1 MNNEYLP
8 PVLKEFK
15 YYKGE
20 VENDSPFPADDVRA
34 RYWWGERMFAS
45 IDDNERLFTDYMKD
59 VKKWKEKL
67 KKDELQSIQ
76 VSTGEFEIIENQLDQ
91 YETSDSNLISIMNV
105 EANKSRED
113 YLLDFDYLQVFLI
126 GWYLS

>member
-1 MNNEYLP
+1 MNNENLP

-20 VENDSPFPADDVRA
+20 AENGSPFPSDDVRA

-67 KKDELQSIQ
+67 KKDYPNESA
-76 VSTGEFEIIENQLDQ
+76 QLLKTNNDRQ
-91 YETSDSNLISIMNV
+91 LCVALYIVLLYGKWCPYGSDDFI
-105 EANKSRED
+105 
-113 YLLDFDYLQVFLI
+113 FDY
-126 GWYLS
+126 

>member
-20 VENDSPFPADDVRA
+20 AENDSPFPADDVRA

-45 IDDNERLFTDYMKD
+45 IDDNERLFT
-59 VKKWKEKL
+59 
-67 KKDELQSIQ
+67 
-76 VSTGEFEIIENQLDQ
+76 
-91 YETSDSNLISIMNV
+91 
-105 EANKSRED
+105 
-113 YLLDFDYLQVFLI
+113 
-126 GWYLS
+126 